1 MEKSSQHHRLLI
13 LGSGPAGY
21 TAAIYAARANL
32 NPVLITGMA
41 QGGQL
46 MTTTEVD
53 NWPADFAGVQGP
65 ELMERFQKHAER
77 FNTQIIFDHIHTA
90 KLEEKPFTLFGDA
103 GTYTCDAL
111 IISTGASAQYLGLP
125 SEEKFMG
132 KGVSGCA
139 TCDGF
144 FYRGQDVAVIGGGNT
159 AVEEAM
165 YLSNIARHVTLVHRR
180 DSFRA
185 ERIMIDQ
192 LMEKVKEG
200 KITLQ
205 LDQVLDEVLGDD
217 TGVTGMRIKHAK
229 TGDTQDI
236 ALTGVFIAIGH
247 KPNTDL
253 FKGQLKMDNGYLVVH
268 SGQAGNA
275 TQTSIPGVYAAGDVQ
290 DQIYRQACTSAAT
303 GCMAA
308 LDADKYLALLGEF

>member
-1 MEKSSQHHRLLI
+1 MEKCTQHHRLLI

-21 TAAIYAARANL
+21 TAAVYAARANL
-32 NPVLITGMA
+32 SPVLITGMA

-53 NWPADFAGVQGP
+53 NWPADPNGVQGP
-65 ELMERFQKHAER
+65 ELMQRFLQHAER

-90 KLEEKPFTLFGDA
+90 RLEQKPFLLEGDA
-103 GTYTCDAL
+103 GCYTCDAL
-111 IISTGASAQYLGLP
+111 IIATGASAQYLGLP

-159 AVEEAM
+159 AVEEAL
-165 YLSNIARHVTLVHRR
+165 YLANIARHVTLVHRR
-180 DSFRA
+180 DTFRA
-185 ERIMIDQ
+185 ERIMIDH

-205 LDQVLDEVLGDD
+205 LHHVLDEVLGDD
-217 TGVTGMRIKHAK
+217 SGVTGMRIKHVK
-229 TGDTQDI
+229 TGETQDI

-253 FKGQLKMDNGYLVVH
+253 FVKQLKMDNGYLVTH
-268 SGQAGNA
+268 GGQAGNA
-275 TQTSIPGVYAAGDVQ
+275 TATSIPGVFAAGDVQ

-308 LDADKYLALLGEF
+308 LDADKYLASLGKV

>member
-1 MEKSSQHHRLLI
+1 MEKSTQHHRLLI

-21 TAAIYAARANL
+21 TAAVYAARANL

-46 MTTTEVD
+46 MTTTDVD
-53 NWPADFAGVQGP
+53 NWPADFNGVQGP

-77 FNTQIIFDHIHTA
+77 FNTKIIFDHIHTA
-90 KLEEKPFTLFGDA
+90 KLEQKPFLLAGDA
-103 GTYTCDAL
+103 GSYTCDAL
-111 IISTGASAQYLGLP
+111 IIATGASAQYLGLP

-144 FYRGQDVAVIGGGNT
+144 FYRNQDVAVIGGGDT
-159 AVEEAM
+159 AVEEAL
-165 YLSNIARHVTLVHRR
+165 YLANIARHVTLVHRR
-180 DSFRA
+180 DTFRA
-185 ERIMIDQ
+185 EGIMIDH

-205 LDQVLDEVLGDD
+205 LHQVLDEVLGDD
-217 TGVTGMRIKHAK
+217 SGVTGMRIKHVK

-253 FKGQLKMDNGYLVVH
+253 FVGQLEMDNGYLVTH

-275 TQTSIPGVYAAGDVQ
+275 TATTIPGVFAAGDVQ

-308 LDADKYLALLGEF
+308 LDAEKYLGSLG